1 MYRPIWYYSGV
12 VSDTLREGISAFGNP
27 LVWWA
32 GIPAFAFMLYRIFC
46 KKDRK
51 AAFLS
56 VGYLSQYAPWF
67 MVSRVVFIYHYFP
80 SVPFITVMVGYSM
93 YLIVQRFPKTKKWM
107 FVYAALAVGLF
118 AMFYPVLSGTPT
130 TIQYA
135 EKYLKWFDS
144 WVLLQTW

>member
-1 MYRPIWYYSGV
+1 
-12 VSDTLREGISAFGNP
+12 
-27 LVWWA
+27 
-32 GIPAFAFMLYRIFC
+32 MLYLVFA

-67 MVSRVVFIYHYFP
+67 KVTRVVFIYHYFP
-80 SVPFITVMVGYSM
+80 SVPFVTVMVGYSM
-93 YLIVQRFPKTKKWM
+93 YRLVKKYPKAKKYAYI
-107 FVYAALAVGLF
+107 YAALAVGLF

-130 TIQYA
+130 TVHYV
-135 EKYLKWFDS
+135 KTYLKWFES

>member
-1 MYRPIWYYSGV
+1 
-12 VSDTLREGISAFGNP
+12 
-27 LVWWA
+27 
-32 GIPAFAFMLYRIFC
+32 
-46 KKDRK
+46 
-51 AAFLS
+51 
-56 VGYLSQYAPWF
+56 
-67 MVSRVVFIYHYFP
+67 
-80 SVPFITVMVGYSM
+80 
-93 YLIVQRFPKTKKWM
+93 M